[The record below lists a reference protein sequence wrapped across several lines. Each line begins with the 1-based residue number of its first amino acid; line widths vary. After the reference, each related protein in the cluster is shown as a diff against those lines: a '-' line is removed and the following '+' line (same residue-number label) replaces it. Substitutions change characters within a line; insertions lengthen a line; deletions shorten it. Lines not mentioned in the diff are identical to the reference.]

1 MVKRL
6 VVFSFGRQDS
16 EPNIK
21 STINFIGSYLRGASG
36 NEVMDRVYVAHVI
49 LPETAKKNNSLTS
62 V

>member
-1 MVKRL
+1 M
-6 VVFSFGRQDS
+6 VFSFGRQDS